1 MSKTVTVEQAEG
13 HLDELMDLAASGEEV
28 VIEKGDHCKV
38 KLTPIPHT
46 GAKKRVFGQHK
57 GQIWMSDD
65 FDDPLPDEFWLG
77 GNP

>member
-1 MSKTVTVEQAEG
+1 MAKTVTVEQAEG
-13 HLDELMDLAASGEEV
+13 HLDELMDLAASGEVV
-28 VIEKGDHCKV
+28 VIEKGDQSKV

-46 GAKKRVFGQHK
+46 TGKKRVFGRHK